1 MEQPGVRLQ
10 QGLLQPAL
18 PERRVC
24 ESTERGVRRCLVH
37 RSHRPRLSSLLMKR
51 ESEKPEQEARGTL
64 CRFADNT
71 KLDGVIGVPRTRAS
85 IQQDLGKL
93 EANYLMKFSRDM

>member
-1 MEQPGVRLQ
+1 
-10 QGLLQPAL
+10 
-18 PERRVC
+18 
-24 ESTERGVRRCLVH
+24 
-37 RSHRPRLSSLLMKR
+37 MKR